1 MVMGGDLDQ
10 IDAAEAASALAWWL
24 EAGVDIA
31 VQEQP
36 RDWLKPVEPP
46 APVGARKHP
55 IAEPQAKA
63 PLQFP
68 ETLDLFRDWLRD
80 EPALPFA
87 TPGSRRVLPLGQEH
101 APIMLLTDTPGAE
114 GAAEGRPLGGDPWL
128 LAQRMLAAIG
138 IDAEQAYCA
147 SFSCFHSAGT
157 SLRGPD
163 LDECAAIARRHI
175 ALVQPK
181 RLLLLGDLPAK
192 ALLGKPLAAARGH
205 VHKVESVRTIA
216 TFHPSMMMKY
226 PSNKELAWA
235 DLLLLMEEDS

>member
-1 MVMGGDLDQ
+1 MLMSGDLDQ
-10 IDAAEAASALAWWL
+10 MDAAAAASALAWWI
-24 EAGVDIA
+24 ESGVDA
-31 VQEQP
+31 PVQEQP
-36 RDWLKPVEPP
+36 RDWLKPVEASAP
-46 APVGARKHP
+46 AAKAQSAK
-55 IAEPQAKA
+55 AEPQAKV
-63 PLQFP
+63 PLQLP

-87 TPGSRRVLPLGQEH
+87 TPTGRRVLPVGSPH
-101 APIMLLTDTPGAE
+101 AEIMLLTDTPGPE
-114 GAAEGRPLGGDPWL
+114 GVAEGRPLGGDPWL

-138 IDAEQAYCA
+138 LGSEQAYCA
-147 SFSCFHSAGT
+147 SFSCFHSAGS
-157 SLRGPD
+157 SLRGPE
-163 LDECAAIARRHI
+163 LEECAAIARRHI

-216 TFHPSMMMKY
+216 TFHPAMMMKY

>member
-1 MVMGGDLDQ
+1 MGGKLDQ
-10 IDAAEAASALAWWL
+10 MDAAAAASALAWWL
-24 EAGVDIA
+24 EAGVDVA
-31 VQEQP
+31 VQEE
-36 RDWLKPVEPP
+36 RRNWLKPAAAAPKAAKSAKSVEP
-46 APVGARKHP
+46 
-55 IAEPQAKA
+55 EAKA

-68 ETLDLFRDWLRD
+68 DTLDLFRDWLRE

-87 TPGSRRVLPLGQEH
+87 ATGGRRVLPAGGQH
-101 APIMLLTDTPGAE
+101 APVMLLTDTPGVE
-114 GAAEGRPLGGDPWL
+114 GSAEGRPLGGDPWT

-138 IDAEQAYCA
+138 IDAEEAYCA
-147 SFSCFHSAGT
+147 SFSCFHSVGT
-157 SLRGPD
+157 ALRGQE
-163 LDECAAIARRHI
+163 LDSCVEVARHHI

-205 VHKVESVRTIA
+205 VHKVESVRTVA

-235 DLLLLMEEDS
+235 DLLLLMEED

>member
-1 MVMGGDLDQ
+1 M
-10 IDAAEAASALAWWL
+10 DAAAAASALAWWL
-24 EAGVDIA
+24 EAGVDVP
-31 VQEQP
+31 VQEEA
-36 RDWLKPVEPP
+36 RNWLKPTEIAAP
-46 APVGARKHP
+46 AARVAKTV
-55 IAEPQAKA
+55 EPQARE

-87 TPGSRRVLPLGQEH
+87 ATGSRRVLPLGKEH
-101 APIMLLTDTPGAE
+101 APIMLLTDTPGPE
-114 GAAEGRPLGGDPWL
+114 GVVEGRPLGGDPWA

-138 IDAEQAYCA
+138 IDAEEAYCA
-147 SFSCFHSAGT
+147 SFSCFHSAGA
-157 SLRGPD
+157 SPRGPE
-163 LDECAAIARRHI
+163 LEACAEIARRHI
-175 ALVQPK
+175 ALARPK

-205 VHKVESVRTIA
+205 VHKVETIRTVA

-235 DLLLLMEEDS
+235 DLLLLMEEDI